1 MDIEVI
7 SFIDGIS
14 SNLNVVEELR
24 IYNKGIRKNKYY
36 KINNENIKI
45 RTPNEIIEST
55 LTNMNIEIYLNCT
68 INNDGTYEL
77 SSKQAIT
84 NNQLS
89 INTKRLY
96 AKVPLQK
103 YSIIGIQFD
112 VS

>member
-45 RTPNEIIEST
+45 SVIEEKELLSYKSKAKRTVILIKEINVINPNT
-55 LTNMNIEIYLNCT
+55 KA
-68 INNDGTYEL
+68 INTA
-77 SSKQAIT
+77 KAIT
-84 NNQLS
+84 
-89 INTKRLY
+89 
-96 AKVPLQK
+96 
-103 YSIIGIQFD
+103 
-112 VS
+112 